1 MRFSMRHI
9 YDCRACRAFCFLPLT
24 AVGNFQ
30 GVIAFSAFEI
40 DGHLEIFFLFEVIV
54 LFATF
59 LGTDKRMFEMLVGSR
74 LMRASG
80 WALGIVVCFVW
91 ENEGWV
97 ALDAIALK
105 AIECIEVTPTCFSR
119 EEHWTRGSSFGGCR
133 CVPVT

>member
-1 MRFSMRHI
+1 M
-9 YDCRACRAFCFLPLT
+9 PLT

-40 DGHLEIFFLFEVIV
+40 DGHLEIFFFFEVTV
-54 LFATF
+54 LFAAF
-59 LGTDKRMFEMLVGSR
+59 LETDKRMFEMLVRPR

-105 AIECIEVTPTCFSR
+105 AIECIEVTPTCFPR
-119 EEHWTRGSSFGGCR
+119 EEHWTRGSSLGGCG